1 MKINKTIGA
10 LALGLGVAVGAQA
23 QDDTQGTPIYLTG
36 STAFRAQVYAALHD
50 MGLNVSQG
58 AANNASQFT
67 FSGTISDTTGGHLNL
82 TGVNGDVVTAYTSWS
97 GSVEGVQCLIGQTPS
112 TYENV
117 DSGTFTFN
125 GADLSLSDVSQASC
139 YQGSG
144 HSEVNFTPA
153 HTGVT
158 LREVQT
164 TADATRIEAT
174 GIAVQPF
181 CFIVDGNAQTVS
193 NITAD
198 NFFDLYGPGQLNLN
212 YFTGNASDSNT
223 LVYAVG
229 RYNLSGTR
237 ATSVVDD
244 GGSFLNNLKQYGL
257 SDNGTT
263 TPGLALTD
271 TAPPPTDGN
280 QWVGV
285 GNNGYYSGGNVGKA
299 IHAASVNGVPAAVG
313 YIAFSD
319 SSKLTGTTTN
329 YEGPINWMGQS
340 AWIGG
345 TFPNSGGWNT
355 NGIIN
360 GSYNLW
366 TYERMYLSP
375 GDSGN
380 TLVTQFGQALISA
393 IQYEII
399 HTPTTFGAANNQP
412 TAILESQMNV
422 YRNGDGGDVSLVP

>member
-10 LALGLGVAVGAQA
+10 LALGLGLAVGAQA
-23 QDDTQGTPIYLTG
+23 QDDTQGTPIYITG
-36 STAFRAQVYAALHD
+36 STAFRSQVYAALGD

-58 AANNASQFT
+58 AGNSASQFT

-82 TGVNGDVVTAYTSWS
+82 TGVNGDTVTAYTSWS
-97 GSVEGVQCLIGQTPS
+97 GSVEGVECLIDLTAS

-117 DSGTFTFN
+117 DSGTFTYN
-125 GADLSLSDVSQASC
+125 GADLSLSDVAQSSC

-144 HSEVNFTPA
+144 RNEINFTPA
-153 HTGVT
+153 HTVP
-158 LREVQT
+158 LQEVQT
-164 TADATRIEAT
+164 VADAARIEGT

-181 CFIVDGNAQTVS
+181 TFVVDGNAQTVS
-193 NITAD
+193 NVTAD
-198 NFFDLYGPGQLNLN
+198 NFLDLFGAGTLNLN

-237 ATSVVDD
+237 ATSVIDD
-244 GGSFLNNLKQYGL
+244 GGSFLNNLKQYAL

-263 TPGLALTD
+263 TPGLASTD

-280 QWVGV
+280 QWAYVT
-285 GNNGYYSGGNVGKA
+285 NNGYYSGGNVGKA
-299 IHAASVNGVPAAVG
+299 IHDASLNGAPAAVA

-319 SSKLTGTTTN
+319 SKNLTGTTTN
-329 YEGPINWMGQS
+329 YEGPVNWLGQS

-366 TYERMYLSP
+366 TYERMYILP
-375 GDSGN
+375 ADEGN
-380 TLVTQFGQALISA
+380 TFDTQFAQALIGA
-393 IQYEII
+393 IQYEIV
-399 HTPTTFGAANNQP
+399 HTPTTFGTANHQP
-412 TAILESQMNV
+412 TAILESEMNV